1 MPGLLVLWVGVAI
14 NIDLAPALTWHDGQR
29 LAQLVFFLLMVVL
42 LAMLPG
48 LRRQSLLAWAG
59 LPAAVR
65 IALGLA
71 FGLGLCSALLASLPR
86 WALLDWGLH
95 GLWLVTAMA
104 VAGQSRDPAT
114 GLNRLLVM
122 AFLALATAYAT
133 SSFAV
138 YLASL
143 LVGPN
148 YGVGFNVR
156 ELYTGFSNLRF
167 FGQVETML
175 LPFLL
180 LPAMW
185 WGRSRVRLVLL
196 WLVPAYWWM
205 LAVGSGT
212 RGTWVALLVGIL
224 AAVLFGGAA
233 GRIWLRWQAG
243 GLLAGLACY
252 AVLILGIPL
261 LVDVPTTFMHRADDI
276 LSLSRR
282 EDLWSASVMLAL
294 QHPVLGVG
302 PMQFALHATEVGAHP
317 HNAVLQWA
325 AEWGLPAA
333 LAFTLVFAYGG
344 LSFAAGPAS
353 HVPARRIT
361 REALVRV
368 ALLAARGRRR
378 GAGDG
383 RRCAGDAGQP
393 DAAGAALRLGPGHAA
408 VDAGAVRDW
417 RPAARARRAVPVGGG
432 VDDSI
437 RRGTGTR
444 AHRGPTEGLSRA
456 LSRRPCIVATIL
468 GARSA
473 RPVTCRAV
481 LLRRRCPDCP
491 RRR

>member
-1 MPGLLVLWVGVAI
+1 MNEPSRMIALLRQHLMPGLLVLWVGVAI

-344 LSFAAGPAS
+344 LSFAADL
-353 HVPARRIT
+353 RRSAGQAIT

-368 ALLAARGRRR
+368 ALLAAL
-378 GAGDG
+378 
-383 RRCAGDAGQP
+383 
-393 DAAGAALRLGPGHAA
+393 AGAAAQAMVDGVLVMPVSQMLLVLLCGWVLGMQQSTLAPSGIGVLRRVLAALFLLAA
-408 VDAGAVRDW
+408 VLTTASGVA
-417 RPAARARRAVPVGGG
+417 PELGHIEARQKAYLERFP
-432 VDDSI
+432 
-437 RRGTGTR
+437 
-444 AHRGPTEGLSRA
+444 EGH
-456 LSRRPCIVATIL
+456 
-468 GARSA
+468 
-473 RPVTCRAV
+473 V
-481 LLRRRCPDCP
+481 LLP
-491 RRR
+491 RFWAHGLLGQ